1 MGERWY
7 ITGLLVLIV
16 FALAAGLVG
25 GVVLDRQLLLGV
37 APAGDVP
44 EDAVDE
50 FALIAEAWRVINR
63 EYVDREQLEARELGY
78 GAIDGLVRSL
88 GDTGHSRFLSPD
100 MVEQQRNFIE
110 GRFEGIG
117 AYVEMKDERVVI
129 AAPIEGSPAERAGL
143 QAGDVILAVDGED
156 TSGMSLDEVVAR
168 TKGPAGTRVG
178 LTILDPDT
186 GEVREVEIER
196 ASIDI
201 ENVTWAESPGTGV
214 AHLRIAA
221 FSEGV
226 AEDLEAA
233 LDQIQARGMD
243 GVVLDL
249 RNSPG
254 GLLDEAV
261 ATASQFVADG
271 NVLLERDAEGEINP
285 VPVEPGGAA
294 LDIPMVLLINRGTA
308 SGAEVVTGAL
318 QDAGRAIAIGET
330 TFGAGTVLSQFRL
343 SDGSV
348 LLLAI
353 REWLTPAGRVIW
365 HQGLDPEI
373 EVILP
378 PGVAP
383 VFPRGEQDLDVD
395 GLLTSGDDQ
404 LLRALEVLD
413 ALPSR

>member
-16 FALAAGLVG
+16 FVLAAGLVG
-25 GVVLDRQLLLGV
+25 GVVLDRQLLLDV

-44 EDAVDE
+44 EAAADE
-50 FALIAEAWRVINR
+50 FALMAEAWRVINR
-63 EYVDREQLEARELGY
+63 EYVDREQIDAHELGY
-78 GAIDGLVRSL
+78 GAIDGMVGSL
-88 GDTGHSRFLSPD
+88 GDTGHSRFLPPE

-117 AYVEMKDERVVI
+117 AYVEMKDKRVVI
-129 AAPIEGSPAERAGL
+129 AAPIEGSPADRAGL

-168 TKGPAGTRVG
+168 TKGPAGTQVS

-186 GEVREVEIER
+186 GDVQEVKIVR

-201 ENVTWAESPGTGV
+201 ENVTWAEPPGTSV

-226 AEDLEAA
+226 AEDLEVA
-233 LDQIQARGMD
+233 LGEIEARGLD
-243 GVVLDL
+243 GIVLDL

-261 ATASQFVADG
+261 ATASQFLTGG
-271 NVLLERDAEGEINP
+271 NVLIERDAEGAVDP
-285 VPVEPGGAA
+285 VPVEPDGAA
-294 LDIPMVLLINRGTA
+294 PEIPLVLLINQGTA

-318 QDAGRAIAIGET
+318 QDAGRARAIGET
-330 TFGAGTVLSQFRL
+330 TFGAGTVLSQFQL

-353 REWLTPAGRVIW
+353 REWLTPDGRVIW

-373 EVILP
+373 EVSLP

-383 VFPRGEQDLDVD
+383 LFPRGEQDLDLE
-395 GLLTSGDDQ
+395 GLLSSGDEQ
-404 LLRALEVLD
+404 LLQALEVLD